1 LISLFSIT
9 LHIFTS
15 SLFRWFPFHH
25 LVYASI
31 SCYFQFWLFVLLLI
45 FSASF
50 VLLSI
55 SRLILI
61 FKLST
66 NFLFILMRWFKF
78 HECRH
83 VLVVF
88 NWYWTRTTI
97 ILKGE
102 LRKGIIMLK
111 KCLNICIV
119 CMIMLKKCLNI
130 CSFLVSTTS
139 LIWFGI
145 QFWGSSP
152 LPIAVA
158 GDRIVILHTK
168 FNANHHWTH

>member
-1 LISLFSIT
+1 MLQSVA
-9 LHIFTS
+9 IFH
-15 SLFRWFPFHH
+15 FF
-25 LVYASI
+25 
-31 SCYFQFWLFVLLLI
+31 LFVLLHI
-45 FSASF
+45 FSVSF
-50 VLLSI
+50 MLLSF

-66 NFLFILMRWFKF
+66 NFLFIFMRWFKF

-130 CSFLVSTTS
+130 CSFLVLTTS
-139 LIWFGI
+139 LIWFG
-145 QFWGSSP
+145 GSSP

-158 GDRIVILHTK
+158 GIKPRSSLPNSASITTEPTND
-168 FNANHHWTH
+168 W